1 MVLVISKLN
10 TLKRNKMKQFLK
22 LFVFLLIIQ
31 FSNAQT
37 KLEFNRL
44 DSLFKYAE
52 NHSISIKTGEQEALL
67 AKWQKISAQAG
78 LVNFKMQ
85 TSFSLTDNVKLPVT
99 YFPAEAFGGEPGT
112 FKEVR
117 TGQKFMGN
125 FNFAPQIDI
134 INPVSW
140 AKLKSAKINTQLTEV
155 TNLIVKKLLF
165 ESIAA
170 SYYNIITLKEQIE
183 ITQKNLYT
191 ADTLQIIMQNKYTE
205 GIVRQQD
212 LNDATIN
219 KLSLKDKLTQF
230 EISLS
235 QQYYALKALC
245 DIPQNTTVFLTEN
258 TIYNQPFE
266 QNLQTNNQLE
276 YESSLL
282 KTDLAKEELRANR
295 LAQYPTI
302 SIVAYDGWQQNSKN
316 QFLDPDTNW
325 INSQYIGLR
334 LSMPFPDINGFML
347 TKSAKINKIIS
358 ELEAEHTKLQN
369 DVANITLNLEY
380 EKAYFQFKT
389 ANQIFL
395 LKDENYQMALNQ
407 FNESILSSDKLLTAF
422 DDMLVSQLNYSAAL
436 ANLLYTK
443 SKIEINNSIK

>member
-1 MVLVISKLN
+1 
-10 TLKRNKMKQFLK
+10 MKQFLII
-22 LFVFLLIIQ
+22 VGFLLINQ
-31 FSNAQT
+31 FSNAQN
-37 KLEFNRL
+37 KLEFNTL

-52 NHSISIKTGEQEALL
+52 NHSISIKTGEQEVLL
-67 AKWQKISAQAG
+67 AKWQKIAAQAG

-112 FKEVR
+112 FKEVT
-117 TGQKFMGN
+117 TGQQFIGN

-140 AKLKSAKINTQLTEV
+140 SRLKSAKINSQLTDV
-155 TNLIVKKLLF
+155 TNLMVKKSLF
-165 ESIAA
+165 ESISA
-170 SYYNIITLKEQIE
+170 SYYNIISLKEQIE

-191 ADTLQIIMQNKYTE
+191 ADTLQMIMQNKYTE

-219 KLSLKDKLTQF
+219 KISLKDKLTQF
-230 EISLS
+230 EISLN
-235 QQYYALKALC
+235 QQYYALKVLC
-245 DIPQNTTVFLTEN
+245 DIPQDTDILLTEN

-266 QNLQTNNQLE
+266 LNLQTNNQLE
-276 YESSLL
+276 HKSSLL
-282 KTDLAKEELRANR
+282 KADLAKEELRANR

-302 SIVAYDGWQQNSKN
+302 SIVAYDGWQQNSKD
-316 QFLDPDTNW
+316 QFFDSNKNW

-334 LSMPFPDINGFML
+334 LSMPFPDINKFTL
-347 TKSAKINKIIS
+347 AKSAKINKTIS
-358 ELEAEHTKLQN
+358 ELDAEHTKLQN
-369 DVANITLNLEY
+369 DITNIQLSLDY
-380 EKAYFQFKT
+380 EKAYSQFKT

-407 FNESILSSDKLLTAF
+407 FNESILSSDKLLIAF
-422 DDMLVSQLNYSAAL
+422 DAMLASQLSYSAAL

-443 SKIEINNSIK
+443 SKIEINNLIK

>member
-1 MVLVISKLN
+1 
-10 TLKRNKMKQFLK
+10 MKQFLI
-22 LFVFLLIIQ
+22 LFGFLLINQ
-31 FSNAQT
+31 FSNAQN
-37 KLEFNRL
+37 KLVFNTL

-52 NHSISIKTGEQEALL
+52 NHSISIKTGEQEVLL

-78 LVNFKMQ
+78 LVNFRMQ

-117 TGQKFMGN
+117 TGQKYMGN

-140 AKLKSAKINTQLTEV
+140 TKLKSAKINTQLTDV
-155 TNLIVKKLLF
+155 TNLIVKKSLF
-165 ESIAA
+165 ESISA
-170 SYYNIITLKEQIE
+170 SYYNIISLIEQIE

-191 ADTLQIIMQNKYTE
+191 ADTLQIIMQNKYSE

-219 KLSLKDKLTQF
+219 KIALKDNLTQL
-230 EISLS
+230 EISLN
-235 QQYYALKALC
+235 QQYYALKILC
-245 DIPQNTTVFLTEN
+245 DIPENTAVSLTEN
-258 TIYNQPFE
+258 TVYNQPFDP
-266 QNLQTNNQLE
+266 NLQTDNQLE
-276 YESSLL
+276 HKSSLL
-282 KTDLAKEELRANR
+282 KADLAKEELRANR

-334 LSMPFPDINGFML
+334 LSMPFPDINGFTL
-347 TKSAKINKIIS
+347 TKSAKINKEIS
-358 ELEAEHTKLQN
+358 ELDAEHTKLQN
-369 DVANITLNLEY
+369 DITNITLNLDY
-380 EKAYFQFKT
+380 EKVYSQFKT

-422 DDMLVSQLNYSAAL
+422 DDMLVSQLSYSAAL

-443 SKIEINNSIK
+443 SKIEINNLIK

>member
-1 MVLVISKLN
+1 
-10 TLKRNKMKQFLK
+10 MKQFLII
-22 LFVFLLIIQ
+22 VGFLLINQ
-31 FSNAQT
+31 FSNAQN
-37 KLEFNRL
+37 KLVFKTL
-44 DSLFKYAE
+44 DSLFEYAE
-52 NHSISIKTGEQEALL
+52 NHSISIKTGEQQVLL

-112 FKEVR
+112 FKEVT
-117 TGQKFMGN
+117 TGQQFIGN

-140 AKLKSAKINTQLTEV
+140 SRLKSAKINSQLTDV
-155 TNLIVKKLLF
+155 TNLMVKKSLF
-165 ESIAA
+165 ESISA
-170 SYYNIITLKEQIE
+170 SYYNTISLKEQIK

-191 ADTLQIIMQNKYTE
+191 ADTLQMIMQNKYIE

-219 KLSLKDKLTQF
+219 KISLKDKLTQF
-230 EISLS
+230 EISLN
-235 QQYYALKALC
+235 QQYYALKVLC
-245 DIPQNTTVFLTEN
+245 DIPQDTDILLTEN

-266 QNLQTNNQLE
+266 LNLQTNNQLE
-276 YESSLL
+276 HKSSLL
-282 KTDLAKEELRANR
+282 KADLAKEELRANR

-302 SIVAYDGWQQNSKN
+302 SIVAYDGWQQNSKD
-316 QFLDPDTNW
+316 QFFDSNKNW

-334 LSMPFPDINGFML
+334 LSMPFPDINKFTL
-347 TKSAKINKIIS
+347 AKSAKINKTIS
-358 ELEAEHTKLQN
+358 ELDAEHTKLQN
-369 DVANITLNLEY
+369 DVTNIQLSLDY
-380 EKAYFQFKT
+380 EKAYSQFKT

-395 LKDENYQMALNQ
+395 LKNENYQMALNQ
-407 FNESILSSDKLLTAF
+407 FNESILSSDKLLIAF
-422 DDMLVSQLNYSAAL
+422 DAMLGSQLSYSAAL

-443 SKIEINNSIK
+443 SKIEINNLIK